1 MLTTSSSVSSFTYK
15 PKLANLTAINH
26 SQFSILNAMDR
37 FVNSVE
43 KMQNTILVPSRLKD
57 LQLDN
62 EQISL
67 LGQSD
72 AYGLYMML
80 DEIKNELLWGPTTGS
95 SSVAMQLASNFNNLT
110 LTSDL
115 SSTPKENSPIQ
126 IKQLQQSKMIKCGS
140 SASLSFCDPIK
151 RLKKQR
157 TFSSTDDGFSSMHE
171 GSSNSLALSD
181 DDSNDSIDVTSESED
196 SETGSLQINT
206 NKNKLESSSSSSS
219 VESKDTFHLTAAFR
233 LHLRGLSALCTQLA
247 DTAEFIT
254 EKYQNELN

>member
-1 MLTTSSSVSSFTYK
+1 MLSSSSSVSSFSYK
-15 PKLANLTAINH
+15 PKLLNLTSINH

-37 FVNSVE
+37 FVNCVE
-43 KMQNTILVPSRLKD
+43 KMQQTILVPSRLKD

-72 AYGLYMML
+72 AYGLYVML
-80 DEIKNELLWGPTTGS
+80 DEIKRELLWGGTTGS
-95 SSVAMQLASNFNNLT
+95 ASVAMELASNFNNLT

-115 SSTPKENSPIQ
+115 SSTPKESSPLVARP
-126 IKQLQQSKMIKCGS
+126 KRHELIKCNS

-151 RLKKQR
+151 RLKNQR
-157 TFSSTDDGFSSMHE
+157 TFSSTDDGFSSMHD
-171 GSSNSLALSD
+171 GSSNSIALSD
-181 DDSNDSIDVTSESED
+181 DDSIDVASEAED
-196 SETGSLQINT
+196 SETGSGLQINAHH
-206 NKNKLESSSSSSS
+206 KKLENSSSSSS

-233 LHLRGLSALCTQLA
+233 LHLRGLSALCNQLA

>member
-1 MLTTSSSVSSFTYK
+1 MISSSSSSSFTYR
-15 PKLANLTAINH
+15 PKLSNLTSINH
-26 SQFSILNAMDR
+26 SQFSILNSMDR
-37 FVNSVE
+37 FVKCVE

-57 LQLDN
+57 LLLDN

-72 AYGLYMML
+72 AYGLYIML
-80 DEIKNELLWGPTTGS
+80 DEIKNELLWGPTTGV
-95 SSVAMQLASNFNNLT
+95 SSVTMELASNFNNLT

-115 SSTPKENSPIQ
+115 SSTPKENSIICQKLNRP
-126 IKQLQQSKMIKCGS
+126 QLNEIIKCQS
-140 SASLSFCDPIK
+140 DTSLSFCDPIK

-181 DDSNDSIDVTSESED
+181 DDSIESSNELDVTSETED
-196 SETGSLQINT
+196 SEGSGIEMN
-206 NKNKLESSSSSSS
+206 NKNKCENI
-219 VESKDTFHLTAAFR
+219 ENKDTFHLTEAFR
-233 LHLRGLSALCTQLA
+233 LHLRGLSALCNQLA

-254 EKYQNELN
+254 EKYQSQLN

>member
-1 MLTTSSSVSSFTYK
+1 MISSSSSSSFTYR
-15 PKLANLTAINH
+15 PKLSNLTAINH

-37 FVNSVE
+37 FVNCVE
-43 KMQNTILVPSRLKD
+43 KMQATILVPSRLKD

-62 EQISL
+62 EQTNL

-72 AYGLYMML
+72 AYGLYQML
-80 DEIKNELLWGPTTGS
+80 DEIKRELLWGPSTGAS
-95 SSVAMQLASNFNNLT
+95 AVAMELASNFNNLT

-115 SSTPKENSPIQ
+115 SSTPKESSVISQKVNRHL
-126 IKQLQQSKMIKCGS
+126 QLNEMVKCQSDT
-140 SASLSFCDPIK
+140 SLSFCDPIK

-181 DDSNDSIDVTSESED
+181 DDSIESSESLDASSEAED
-196 SETGSLQINT
+196 SEAGCLQM
-206 NKNKLESSSSSSS
+206 KPMKSESSI
-219 VESKDTFHLTAAFR
+219 ENKDTFHLTAAFR
-233 LHLRGLSALCTQLA
+233 LHLRGLSALCNQLA

>member
-1 MLTTSSSVSSFTYK
+1 
-15 PKLANLTAINH
+15 
-26 SQFSILNAMDR
+26 MDR
-37 FVNSVE
+37 FVKCVE

-57 LQLDN
+57 LLLDN

-72 AYGLYMML
+72 AYGLYIML
-80 DEIKNELLWGPTTGS
+80 DEIKNELLWGPTTGV
-95 SSVAMQLASNFNNLT
+95 SSVTMELASNFNNLT

-115 SSTPKENSPIQ
+115 SSTPKENSIICQKLNRP
-126 IKQLQQSKMIKCGS
+126 QLNEIIKCQS
-140 SASLSFCDPIK
+140 DTSLSFCDPIK

-181 DDSNDSIDVTSESED
+181 DDSIESSNELDVTSETED
-196 SETGSLQINT
+196 SEGSGIEMN
-206 NKNKLESSSSSSS
+206 NKNKCENI
-219 VESKDTFHLTAAFR
+219 ENKDTFHLTEAFR
-233 LHLRGLSALCTQLA
+233 LHLRGLSALCNQLA

-254 EKYQNELN
+254 EKYQSQLN

>member
-1 MLTTSSSVSSFTYK
+1 MLSSSSSVSSFNYK
-15 PKLANLTAINH
+15 PKLSNLTSINH

-37 FVNSVE
+37 FVNCVD
-43 KMQNTILVPSRLKD
+43 KMQATILVPSRLKD
-57 LQLDN
+57 LHLDN

-72 AYGLYMML
+72 AYGLFIMI

-95 SSVAMQLASNFNNLT
+95 QSVAMELASNFNNLT

-115 SSTPKENSPIQ
+115 SSTPKENSPIVQ
-126 IKQLQQSKMIKCGS
+126 CQKAHGMIKCNS

-151 RLKKQR
+151 RLKKER
-157 TFSSTDDGFSSMHE
+157 TFSNNDDGFSSMNDS
-171 GSSNSLALSD
+171 SSNSLTLSD
-181 DDSNDSIDVTSESED
+181 DDSIDASSEAED
-196 SETGSLQINT
+196 SEAGSSLQM
-206 NKNKLESSSSSSS
+206 NKNKLESQSSI
-219 VESKDTFHLTAAFR
+219 ESKDTFHITAAFR
-233 LHLRGLSALCTQLA
+233 LHLRGLSALCNQLA